1 MKEQAQKL
9 RTVLE
14 SERGAHD
21 QLLAAAEAMNTALK
35 GGQVAEVKRNAARYD
50 ELTVQIERL
59 EEQRLAACDAI
70 ARSAGLNGH
79 PNLSAIIAAL
89 PVEHRGNLDTVR
101 SDLKRAITGLTKVNT
116 SNRVLIESA
125 LTNVAQIMNVLTRP
139 DTRLSG
145 YKKHGGMDTRPVHRT
160 FFNQIA

>member
-9 RTVLE
+9 RSVLE
-14 SERGAHD
+14 TELGAHD
-21 QLLAAAEAMNTALK
+21 RLLAAAQAMNAALK
-35 GGQVAEVKRNAARYD
+35 GGQVAEVKRHAARYD

-59 EEQRLAACDAI
+59 EEQRLAVCDAI

-89 PVEHRGNLDTVR
+89 PAEHRSNLDSVR
-101 SDLKRAITGLTKVNT
+101 LGLKRAITGLTKANT

-125 LTNVAQIMNVLTRP
+125 LTNVAQIMDVLTRP
-139 DTRLSG
+139 DTRLAG
-145 YKKHGGMDTRPVHRT
+145 YKKHGGMDTRPVRKT
-160 FFNQIA
+160 LFNQIA